1 MFVYSGKCRI
11 CDCGIPTGKVDQT
24 GKSLFTGDIAISF
37 AKDEGGFCGLGSL
50 TVVVLDQYQTYTD
63 GTHVLLSEKSDPY
76 IMGLRKVLWDS
87 DEWGIL
93 KVKSYKDVIEHESWK
108 EYGFNYKTT

>member
-63 GTHVLLSEKSDPY
+63 G
-76 IMGLRKVLWDS
+76 DS